1 MISVR
6 EGAPPADL
14 IQYFVAKVKHII
26 NNEEDPVEVMVCIRC
41 FGHLASL
48 IGRILGQEE
57 LKNHFLLLFEISQN
71 RVLDD
76 ITDSYKNVDNEA
88 VQPEN
93 FKKILYRQKQLN
105 SHIKAFALIVREMS
119 NLSENHAKHL
129 LDLFMIGVK
138 KHKLFF
144 EGYKKYLYAALVQLV
159 MSLSNQTHLFK
170 FWMKKAVGEMFNVF
184 VELPTEN
191 RELYDQDTSAIKS
204 ASDFIVR
211 LVKQDLWVEEKKA
224 EFLHLLMTGIIDFFA
239 ASDFGYDE
247 FVDQG
252 KKLYIPRNHEDQH
265 LTLRLALIFEEVQR
279 QAVLDSV
286 LPEFFADLLGLVA
299 KGIAQFPRTSS
310 LLKLFKTLLS
320 CAERLSSEVLEKAP
334 EHQDLILG
342 ILDSQFNLLRELR
355 GDILLDYLRCLLG
368 IPSLLLKN
376 STKILEVFKRALLIT
391 LETAGPQSLFMIDH
405 AVQAL
410 ERILLKDKVEL
421 REGREKFL
429 QEVLPYFAA
438 LLDLETSGKHEGL
451 YTLTVK
457 ESQLEKEVVLK
468 RCITFLG
475 SLGADLHYIAKGRTK
490 ENELEQGESDAL
502 KISIPIL
509 SHRISLNLNHIIKRT
524 SQLALESPNE
534 EVQSA
539 ACELFHGS
547 MIVLIGKCSQGSQSG
562 EDFVE
567 AVESSLPSIVKLAN
581 NASRFAGLFRELLFQ
596 MARWLSFNKEE
607 ENPLVSSFV
616 GTVLGLAGQGDK
628 PEVRS
633 LCLQSLE
640 SFLHSSCKYHSKF
653 ENQIKNFAIF
663 FRKVEALTLHPDSF
677 RRLAG
682 LMSLKLVINQV
693 TQSDELLKNL
703 FFEICFYFF
712 LFVRKQERIEDKS
725 LSEDVKTYCEEI
737 FGQIKQILRLHAD
750 KLTQIDSDSLKFN
763 SINDLFLSLQ
773 KNLLTPEYLL
783 RDFSLQ
789 LWLTIRADLPSHLSA
804 ASLKNSLSFLE
815 TQSLLQTPQDDPILA
830 AKSLTARCSTLSCLL
845 EHGVV
850 QANHLRDCELFKEI
864 TPMVRR
870 LCASNDVKDESMRR
884 GVVPEVIRL
893 AGNLKPEQREELL
906 SCIRTPE
913 LAKNILRGAFDNPQG
928 VDSCK
933 RVLEVLGVD
942 RMAIIREYVDS
953 HEYRFDSNKDQ
964 LYSFQKRIPLKS
976 LEQFFAVIL
985 KFLHPDEVCRELLNQ
1000 VRVYYMGRFVKSA
1013 RKNSSAEIV
1022 SRAKVLLRFLLDTR
1036 ALKEAEIAEYLDPFN
1051 PSYDYFATTVQHHIT
1066 KLPEQESRGLIRH
1079 LFQQSRKDHNL
1090 FASIVDLLIVFVAAN
1105 RKTDAFFDSFNE
1117 TFDPAFIRTHEIYL
1131 KNILNL
1137 GIIFLQEGKEISEEQ
1152 TAALLEH
1159 SLSPSN
1165 RQALGLLALEFLGF
1179 FAAKANHEKSL
1190 IMYRR
1195 LRPCLLEYSRDILP
1209 VIYPDAGAKD
1219 KHTET
1224 ITSFASRI
1232 FDLVKGSLMLEPF
1245 EVVFPLLRNKKK
1257 FKSEVSAII
1266 NAVVAVNRYD
1276 LLLRNVQFCMGIF
1289 RDQSISDSLEFN
1301 IRFSIVDRLLLPLLE
1316 NAKEEHLREVF
1327 IEIYAVL
1334 SDALAPDLNPGLSAR
1349 QQVLALAERGCAFR
1363 LLELFFRKISP
1374 LSIKETVHA
1383 RIIGPSSEKNEV
1395 TKKVIVYCRN
1405 INRVKRKD
1413 FTDPIKYAI
1422 EKEGPGAA
1430 ALAQTLI
1437 FGYYCSAY
1445 TCLVSVLMNTQTK
1458 EGPFDKFLLTSDA
1471 SKNEFVLENL
1481 VDLTCAFNFPVST
1494 NFVSENLK
1502 DYYKSDAVQ
1511 DPTPRAGVRQF
1522 VARLTANSLFTQTLS
1537 RGRLNPE
1544 GLEDPQSQRQQL
1556 INLLNSQDHS
1566 DPGRDMD
1573 IEREKGEEKLE
1584 MDIVNQHPIMKSWL
1598 RLIDHLEEHFPKNE
1612 ASPDQMPVWM
1622 GLLHKMFADHSSL
1635 PCRVVLLGILFN
1647 RAKVFKPFKKNFNG
1661 FLLEYLGA
1669 KETGGAGLHYFLR
1682 DACATLLMWNGDAE
1696 DLEIEGGLALLK
1708 RLCFEA
1714 ARNLMKKLADESKPT
1729 LLLNI
1734 DVFQKLCVLMKKA
1747 LLLDSGLLL
1756 NLLVFEEKKPQAEA
1770 LPGEAAKKSAASDL
1784 TNTAV
1789 LWRISGIS
1797 VLETAIYEGIELG
1810 SMDQA
1815 KAVVPGDSS
1824 ASLAGSLSQPAVVS
1838 QHSTPFSQDAG
1849 LISSSVSMDIE
1860 AAGSYIVLHDK
1871 LLKAVLA
1878 NMRTKKKV
1886 LCSAAFRL
1894 AGLYLNHLGGRLPF
1908 SHQQYEAVKEQVLR
1922 EIKAMVAQDSKT
1934 LDANI
1939 CEMCKVYPEFAQE
1952 EQILIQLTSYIIK
1965 TSGKQ
1970 RGYIFNS
1977 LRPIYARCL
1986 EKPEKLEQVATEL
1999 TLTLQAN
2006 LDKILRDSDPLNFRE
2021 FLLLVTEAAKLK
2033 TGAVRTFL
2041 KTCVVRVCEYSL
2053 KLLRAED
2060 VGAFFEFIVLLHE
2073 YYTDSPEILASC
2085 KRYMIV
2091 GLASQD
2097 ENLRRQF
2104 IDFLHSDE
2112 RVSRSEQ
2119 SMLTFILKD
2128 LYSVE
2133 FEHHWLTASALMV
2146 LSLAL
2151 SKNSAQKD
2159 ALIFDRPVEGYV
2171 SSGLLNFSK
2180 RVNMASQM
2188 SQPLIPLSLALPS
2201 TYLQTQADPKID
2213 RVASGSL
2220 MGEDREKVLKAKVKY
2235 AGDPQS
2241 GEKPPG
2247 LNMEEPISVVYNRF
2261 ELDSVHSKLSIRA
2274 LNNNLA
2280 SERNR
2285 TAKNVK
2291 YKQDIRDFVRQ
2302 NQLSFNQISQ
2312 TDQNKIRVIDQLG
2325 VKMKKPD
2332 PKSMSAL
2339 KKEEPFDSHVRT
2351 LREYRQ
2357 GELPDIQIKYSDLL
2371 KPLSVLSIQD
2381 ARMAQLVFVPL
2392 FIEVHNKQPP
2402 IANQAIFRQLLSLI
2416 DQSQGNYQVI
2426 NTVQTI
2432 LYELSMKADLLDIDP
2447 SLIAKT
2453 GTGSLSFGGA
2463 ALLLEDMLSKVQRSA
2478 DRHALDKPTQ
2488 RTRDGGYP
2496 RDYPDDEKFAIEI
2509 DDRQSV
2515 NLILNL
2521 IEVYK
2526 QMNEDDVLRGL
2537 YRLLHSAEPSANEV
2551 APAHQCF
2558 DLKMGKKIT
2567 LSLKRLEEM
2576 LRRLDGNEEKA
2587 HLLGYLNQEKRENL
2601 YHLNKWDD
2609 LVQDIKQDPC
2619 YASAFLPKDDDAFI
2633 LTDIGKLRKN
2643 ERYYLLRGM
2652 LNEDKYWESFRL
2664 SAEYLLT
2671 DPLQKTLIEKEHSYE
2686 LSLLSI
2692 VMLEFDRAKFYL
2704 EKFREKF
2711 LKNWSSVKDFTSFE
2725 TKTEVI
2731 SELLRQQEL
2740 KDFLYN
2746 TKHYNL
2752 SGLQNSPDLANFFEH
2767 LGNWVKKKS
2776 SSSLNN
2782 FNYLSDSYHSRCLFI
2797 DIMKNRYEE
2806 YRDEESNKHMIQVAL
2821 EYTRGLLKMGLVDTA
2836 DRILMASFKR
2846 KEECL
2851 GDDNSLDY
2859 DFASLMVK
2867 SKIGGLER
2875 DINFISR
2882 LMDEKNIDL
2891 RFLKSK
2897 FSKVNQV
2904 IDSVIDMNKDS
2915 SDFVLKTR
2923 FNLLKL
2929 KVKTKEISAIRD
2941 YLGPGQ
2947 GNEEVEAEYFSII
2960 SEIMPMVALNIEQ
2973 LDRKQD
2979 VVTQMDLQ
2987 DASLADLK
2995 MKMLRKG
3002 CEVTENILRWY
3013 KSKADDLG
3021 VSLQSFAAKRP
3032 ELQVLHHVQQ
3042 LVKFAADLADY
3053 GQIAHSR
3060 TLFVLEMTG
3069 EFSAEAGAHFLE
3081 CFRRVPCWIFLKWT
3095 PQIMSYL
3102 NFDSGSCFLPMIER
3116 MLQEYPEPL
3125 IYSLSVTTDYSTVF
3139 KKPNANIEKLARALL
3154 SNFTAD
3160 NTHFKFIRAMEC
3172 LLHPD
3177 QRLKSWLDC
3186 FEENAAHPA
3195 RLALIKE
3202 RLLEDLFLPIDKL
3215 VGDGLGDF
3223 NKKFAKDLER
3233 TVTKVFGANF
3243 ANLEKMA
3250 PQDIQ
3255 KAAQELFSKA
3265 DAVCKAKSIAFTAS
3279 SYKAKLSSFSGWLSE
3294 YDINN
3299 YRRHDLRIEIPG
3311 QYSGD
3316 SIPVPELHVKI
3327 SYFLPEVLVI
3337 QSIRKPKRLTMLGTD
3352 EKVYHC
3358 LVKGG
3363 EDLRLDQRIEQLFS
3377 LMNELF
3383 VQDADCCKR
3392 EFSIGTFN
3400 VIPVKKNLGVME
3412 WVKNTIPLKTV
3423 IEREMDPRE
3432 DILNNNAYI
3441 KRTGLLKQLA
3451 KNKDIRD
3458 QHLALVAAKRE
3469 LVVADFNVQLKYFKS
3484 THLKNAIKK
3493 KVQNA
3498 EQFVKL
3504 RKVFLSNYAVLSLG
3518 SYLLGVGD
3526 RHLDNF
3532 LFDYVNGKIIPID
3545 FGYSF
3550 GFGVGLFIPEL
3561 MPFRLTQNFL
3571 ELNYPLSVQGIFRNS
3586 MIFALKALKD
3596 NKHLL
3601 IDTCEVFIRDP
3612 LIDWVKI
3619 ARSKANNKS
3628 SQAMEEQA
3636 SAYPRDKLR
3645 IVKMKLTG
3653 YNPVTV
3659 LARELDMSRHAGQPY
3674 FPQLLET
3681 TRGAPH
3687 RPRAAMDPGI
3697 IPLCEQVDA
3706 LIDMATDPDIL
3717 GRAWTGW
3724 APYA

>member
-1 MISVR
+1 VLIKSNNRKVKENASDTLEAFLEMISVR

-144 EGYKKYLYAALVQLV
+144 EGYKKYLYAALVQLI
-159 MSLSNQTHLFK
+159 MSLSNQPHLFK
-170 FWMKKAVGEMFNVF
+170 FWVKKAVGEMFNVF
-184 VELPTEN
+184 VELPTDN
-191 RELYDQDTSAIKS
+191 RELYDQDTGAIKS

-211 LVKQDLWVEEKKA
+211 LVRQDLWLEDKKA
-224 EFLHLLMTGIIDFFA
+224 EFLHLLMTGILDFFA

-286 LPEFFADLLGLVA
+286 LPEFFADLLALVA
-299 KGIAQFPRTSS
+299 KGVAQFPRTSS

-334 EHQDLILG
+334 EHQETILG
-342 ILDSQFNLLRELR
+342 VLEAQFGLLRELR
-355 GDILLDYLRCLLG
+355 GDILMDYLRCLLG

-376 STKILEVFKRALLIT
+376 STKILEVFKRALLIA
-391 LETAGPQSLFMIDH
+391 LETAGPHSLFMVDH

-410 ERILLKDKVEL
+410 ERILIKDKVEL

-438 LLDLETSGKHEGL
+438 LLDLETSGKNEGL

-457 ESQLEKEVVLK
+457 ESQLQKELVLK

-475 SLGADLHYIAKGRTK
+475 SLGSDLHHIAKGRTK

-509 SHRISLNLNHIIKRT
+509 THRISLNLHHIIKRT

-567 AVESSLPSIVKLAN
+567 ALEASLPSIVKLAN

-653 ENQIKNFAIF
+653 DNQIKNFAIF

-682 LMSLKLVINQV
+682 LMSLKLVINQLPH
-693 TQSDELLKNL
+693 SDELLKNL

-725 LSEDVKTYCEEI
+725 LSDDVKTYCEEI
-737 FGQIKQILRLHAD
+737 FEHIKRILRHHAD

-763 SINDLFLSLQ
+763 SINDLFLTLQ
-773 KNLLTPEYLL
+773 KNLLSPEYLL

-789 LWLTIRADLPSHLSA
+789 LWLVIRADLPSHLSA
-804 ASLKNSLSFLE
+804 ASAKNSLSFLE
-815 TQSLLQTPQDDPILA
+815 TQSLLQTPHDDPILA
-830 AKSLTARCSTLSCLL
+830 AKSLSARCSTLSSLL
-845 EHGVV
+845 EHAVV
-850 QANHLRDCELFKEI
+850 QANHLRDCELFREI

-870 LCASNDVKDESMRR
+870 LCASHDAKDETVRR

-913 LAKNILRGAFDNPQG
+913 LAKNILRGAFDNPQA
-928 VDSCK
+928 VDGCK

-942 RMAIIREYVDS
+942 RASLIREFVDS

-964 LYSFQKRIPLKS
+964 LYSYQKRIPVKS

-985 KFLHPDEVCRELLNQ
+985 KFLQPDEVCRHLLNQ
-1000 VRVYYMGRFVKSA
+1000 VRIYYMGRFVKSA

-1036 ALKEAEIAEYLDPFN
+1036 ALKENEIAEFLDPFN
-1051 PSYDYFATTVQHHIT
+1051 PSYDSFASTVQQHLT
-1066 KLPEQESRGLIRH
+1066 KLSELESRGLIRH

-1090 FASIVDLLIVFVAAN
+1090 FTSIVDLLIAFVAAN
-1105 RKTDAFFDSFNE
+1105 KKTDAFFESFNE
-1117 TFDPAFIRTHEIYL
+1117 TFDPAFIRSHELYL

-1159 SLSPSN
+1159 ALSQSN
-1165 RQALGLLALEFLGF
+1165 RQSLGLLALEFLGF

-1195 LRPCLLEYSRDILP
+1195 LRACLLEYSRDILP
-1209 VIYPDAGAKD
+1209 VIYQDSTAKD

-1224 ITSFASRI
+1224 IASFASRI

-1245 EVVFPLLRNKKK
+1245 EVIFPLIRNKKK

-1266 NAVVAVNRYD
+1266 NAVVSVNRYD
-1276 LLLRNVQFCMGIF
+1276 LLLRNVQFCMAIF
-1289 RDQSISDSLEFN
+1289 KDLSISDSLEFN

-1327 IEIYAVL
+1327 IEVYAVL
-1334 SDALAPDLNPGLSAR
+1334 SDILATDLNTGLSAR
-1349 QQVLALAERGCAFR
+1349 QQVLSLAERGCAFR
-1363 LLELFFRKISP
+1363 LLELFFRKITP

-1383 RIIGPSSEKNEV
+1383 RIIGPATEKNEV
-1395 TKKVIVYCRN
+1395 TKKVIVFCRN
-1405 INRVKRKD
+1405 AHKTKRRD
-1413 FTDPIKYAI
+1413 LWEPIRYAI
-1422 EKEGPGAA
+1422 ERDGSSNT
-1430 ALAQTLI
+1430 ALAHGLV
-1437 FGYYCSAY
+1437 FGYFCSSY

-1458 EGPFDKFLLTSDA
+1458 EGPFAKFLLTSDP
-1471 SKNEFVLENL
+1471 SKNELLLDNL
-1481 VDLTCAFNFPVST
+1481 VDSSAAFNFPVST
-1494 NFVSENLK
+1494 NFASENLK
-1502 DYYKSDAVQ
+1502 DYYKSDAMQ
-1511 DPTPRAGVRQF
+1511 DLTPRAGVRQF

-1544 GLEDPQSQRQQL
+1544 GLEDPLSQRQQL
-1556 INLLNSQDHS
+1556 INLLNSQEPA

-1573 IEREKGEEKLE
+1573 IERDRGEEKLE
-1584 MDIVNQHPIMKSWL
+1584 MDIVNQHPVMKSWL

-1612 ASPDQMPVWM
+1612 AAADQMPLWM
-1622 GLLHKMFADHSSL
+1622 QLLHKMFLDHTGL
-1635 PCRVVLLGILFN
+1635 HCRVVLLGILFN
-1647 RAKVFKPFKKNFNG
+1647 RAKVFKPFKKHFNG

-1669 KETGGAGLHYFLR
+1669 KDTGGAGLHYFLR
-1682 DACATLLMWNGDAE
+1682 DTCATLLMWNADDSE
-1696 DLEIEGGLALLK
+1696 LEIDGGLVLLK

-1734 DVFQKLCVLMKKA
+1734 DVFQKLCVLMKKV
-1747 LLLDSGLLL
+1747 LLIDSGLLL
-1756 NLLVFEEKKPQAEA
+1756 NLLVFEEKKP
-1770 LPGEAAKKSAASDL
+1770 PTEAANGDAGKKAVSDL

-1810 SMDQA
+1810 SIDQA
-1815 KAVVPGDSS
+1815 KAVVSGADCS
-1824 ASLAGSLSQPAVVS
+1824 ASLAGSLSQPPVHS
-1838 QHSTPFSQDAG
+1838 QQSMTFSQDAG
-1849 LISSSVSMDIE
+1849 LLSSSVSMDIE
-1860 AAGSYIVLHDK
+1860 AAGSFIALHDK

-1894 AGLYLNHLGGRLPF
+1894 AGLYLNHLSGRLPF

-1922 EIKAMVAQDSKT
+1922 EIKAMVAQDSKN

-1970 RGYIFNS
+1970 RGYVFNS

-2033 TGAVRTFL
+2033 TPSVRTFL

-2073 YYTDSPEILASC
+2073 YYTDSPDILASC

-2097 ENLRRQF
+2097 DALRRQF

-2112 RVSRSEQ
+2112 RVSKSEQ

-2151 SKNSAQKD
+2151 SKNSALKD
-2159 ALIFDRPVEGYV
+2159 SLIFDRPVEGYV

-2180 RVNMASQM
+2180 RINVASQM
-2188 SQPLIPLSLALPS
+2188 SQPLVPLSLALPS
-2201 TYLQTQADPKID
+2201 TYLQTQNEPKQTLD
-2213 RVASGSL
+2213 RVTSGTL
-2220 MGEDREKVLKAKVKY
+2220 MSEDREKVLKAKVKY

-2241 GEKPPG
+2241 NEKQSA

-2285 TAKNVK
+2285 SAKNVK

-2325 VKMKKPD
+2325 VKIKKPD
-2332 PKSMSAL
+2332 PKSLSSI
-2339 KKEEPFDSHVRT
+2339 KKEEASDPHVRT

-2463 ALLLEDMLSKVQRSA
+2463 ALLLEDMLSKLQRSVKDKHLY
-2478 DRHALDKPTQ
+2478 DRPAQ
-2488 RTRDGGYP
+2488 RARLEEAPP
-2496 RDYPDDEKFAIEI
+2496 RDYPDDEKFTIEV

-2515 NLILNL
+2515 SLILNL

-2537 YRLLHSAEPSANEV
+2537 YRLLHSAEASANEV
-2551 APAHQCF
+2551 PSLHPVLRPQDGQEDHPQPQATRRDAAQTRRQRRQSAPPRLPQPRETRKPLPPQQVGRPRARHQDRPGLRLGLPRERRRHLRAHRHLQAAQER
-2558 DLKMGKKIT
+2558 T
-2567 LSLKRLEEM
+2567 LLPAPRHAQRRQVLGVFPPHRRVPAGRPSPEDARRKRAQLRTQSAVHRDARVRPCEVLPREVPREVPEELVEREGLHE
-2576 LRRLDGNEEKA
+2576 LRDEDRGDQRAAATARTQRLP
-2587 HLLGYLNQEKRENL
+2587 
-2601 YHLNKWDD
+2601 
-2609 LVQDIKQDPC
+2609 VQHQALQPVGP
-2619 YASAFLPKDDDAFI
+2619 AELP
-2633 LTDIGKLRKN
+2633 GPR
-2643 ERYYLLRGM
+2643 
-2652 LNEDKYWESFRL
+2652 
-2664 SAEYLLT
+2664 
-2671 DPLQKTLIEKEHSYE
+2671 
-2686 LSLLSI
+2686 
-2692 VMLEFDRAKFYL
+2692 
-2704 EKFREKF
+2704 
-2711 LKNWSSVKDFTSFE
+2711 
-2725 TKTEVI
+2725 
-2731 SELLRQQEL
+2731 ELLR
-2740 KDFLYN
+2740 
-2746 TKHYNL
+2746 T
-2752 SGLQNSPDLANFFEH
+2752 
-2767 LGNWVKKKS
+2767 
-2776 SSSLNN
+2776 
-2782 FNYLSDSYHSRCLFI
+2782 
-2797 DIMKNRYEE
+2797 
-2806 YRDEESNKHMIQVAL
+2806 
-2821 EYTRGLLKMGLVDTA
+2821 
-2836 DRILMASFKR
+2836 
-2846 KEECL
+2846 
-2851 GDDNSLDY
+2851 
-2859 DFASLMVK
+2859 
-2867 SKIGGLER
+2867 
-2875 DINFISR
+2875 
-2882 LMDEKNIDL
+2882 
-2891 RFLKSK
+2891 
-2897 FSKVNQV
+2897 
-2904 IDSVIDMNKDS
+2904 
-2915 SDFVLKTR
+2915 
-2923 FNLLKL
+2923 
-2929 KVKTKEISAIRD
+2929 
-2941 YLGPGQ
+2941 PGQ
-2947 GNEEVEAEYFSII
+2947 LDQEEVQLES
-2960 SEIMPMVALNIEQ
+2960 EQ
-2973 LDRKQD
+2973 LQLPQR
-2979 VVTQMDLQ
+2979 L
-2987 DASLADLK
+2987 LPL
-2995 MKMLRKG
+2995 
-3002 CEVTENILRWY
+3002 E
-3013 KSKADDLG
+3013 
-3021 VSLQSFAAKRP
+3021 VSLHR
-3032 ELQVLHHVQQ
+3032 HHEEP
-3042 LVKFAADLADY
+3042 L
-3053 GQIAHSR
+3053 
-3060 TLFVLEMTG
+3060 
-3069 EFSAEAGAHFLE
+3069 
-3081 CFRRVPCWIFLKWT
+3081 RRVP
-3095 PQIMSYL
+3095 
-3102 NFDSGSCFLPMIER
+3102 R
-3116 MLQEYPEPL
+3116 RRLQQ
-3125 IYSLSVTTDYSTVF
+3125 
-3139 KKPNANIEKLARALL
+3139 
-3154 SNFTAD
+3154 
-3160 NTHFKFIRAMEC
+3160 THDPGRPRV
-3172 LLHPD
+3172 HP
-3177 QRLKSWLDC
+3177 R
-3186 FEENAAHPA
+3186 PA
-3195 RLALIKE
+3195 Q
-3202 RLLEDLFLPIDKL
+3202 
-3215 VGDGLGDF
+3215 DGHG
-3223 NKKFAKDLER
+3223 
-3233 TVTKVFGANF
+3233 
-3243 ANLEKMA
+3243 
-3250 PQDIQ
+3250 
-3255 KAAQELFSKA
+3255 
-3265 DAVCKAKSIAFTAS
+3265 
-3279 SYKAKLSSFSGWLSE
+3279 
-3294 YDINN
+3294 
-3299 YRRHDLRIEIPG
+3299 RHG
-3311 QYSGD
+3311 
-3316 SIPVPELHVKI
+3316 
-3327 SYFLPEVLVI
+3327 
-3337 QSIRKPKRLTMLGTD
+3337 
-3352 EKVYHC
+3352 
-3358 LVKGG
+3358 
-3363 EDLRLDQRIEQLFS
+3363 
-3377 LMNELF
+3377 
-3383 VQDADCCKR
+3383 
-3392 EFSIGTFN
+3392 
-3400 VIPVKKNLGVME
+3400 
-3412 WVKNTIPLKTV
+3412 
-3423 IEREMDPRE
+3423 
-3432 DILNNNAYI
+3432 
-3441 KRTGLLKQLA
+3441 
-3451 KNKDIRD
+3451 
-3458 QHLALVAAKRE
+3458 
-3469 LVVADFNVQLKYFKS
+3469 
-3484 THLKNAIKK
+3484 
-3493 KVQNA
+3493 
-3498 EQFVKL
+3498 
-3504 RKVFLSNYAVLSLG
+3504 
-3518 SYLLGVGD
+3518 
-3526 RHLDNF
+3526 
-3532 LFDYVNGKIIPID
+3532 
-3545 FGYSF
+3545 
-3550 GFGVGLFIPEL
+3550 
-3561 MPFRLTQNFL
+3561 
-3571 ELNYPLSVQGIFRNS
+3571 
-3586 MIFALKALKD
+3586 
-3596 NKHLL
+3596 
-3601 IDTCEVFIRDP
+3601 
-3612 LIDWVKI
+3612 
-3619 ARSKANNKS
+3619 
-3628 SQAMEEQA
+3628 
-3636 SAYPRDKLR
+3636 
-3645 IVKMKLTG
+3645 
-3653 YNPVTV
+3653 
-3659 LARELDMSRHAGQPY
+3659 
-3674 FPQLLET
+3674 
-3681 TRGAPH
+3681 
-3687 RPRAAMDPGI
+3687 RPRADDQLQAERRVSRRRQQPRLRLRESDGQVQDRRTRARHQLHLSTDGREEHRPQVPQVQVQQSQPGDRQRHRD
-3697 IPLCEQVDA
+3697 EQRQLRLRPQDA
-3706 LIDMATDPDIL
+3706 LRPLEAQSQDQRDRRHPRLPGSGPGRPGGRGGVLRHRLRDHAARRAQHRAARPQAEPGQPDGPRRRES
-3717 GRAWTGW
+3717 GRPEDQDAAQRLRSHREHPPLVQVQSRRPGRL
-3724 APYA
+3724 AAGLLRAALRAADRAARAAVHQVRR